1 MEPTKTYFISISGGS
16 TQESTF
22 SVNSL
27 GESDV
32 HYGLELLDQIFTN
45 IPFILNI
52 ISYTVENLEYLS
64 SRDLALHLTL
74 SEEL

>member
-16 TQESTF
+16 TQESAF

-27 GESDV
+27 GDSDI
-32 HYGLELLDQIFTN
+32 HYGLELLDQIFSN

-52 ISYTVENLEYLS
+52 MSYTV
-64 SRDLALHLTL
+64 
-74 SEEL
+74 